1 MKWLEDRW
9 WALIKLS
16 SCFPK
21 EAAVVNFNYLEGN
34 YPNIGIYD
42 TICLIFSF
50 CSLFISNYFLFM
62 LFYQKG
68 DCAHIRIAAA
78 ELAGFKSTTDQTAIP
93 IGSYRPS
100 LRHIW
105 KYKAYFFPVWLV
117 RTNYLELTEVELQ
130 SDRIFCNN
138 RKQLLCIDMHGLY
151 CVFTSVILLSINVL
165 TLIRFLSRTA
175 HQLSS
180 YN

>member
-1 MKWLEDRW
+1 MILF
-9 WALIKLS
+9 AQ
-16 SCFPK
+16 
-21 EAAVVNFNYLEGN
+21 
-34 YPNIGIYD
+34 
-42 TICLIFSF
+42 FSF
-50 CSLFISNYFLFM
+50 FVPCSLVIILYSRSIKKETVHVLGLQRRSLLASNQLQNRYVK
-62 LFYQKG
+62 YDG
-68 DCAHIRIAAA
+68 D
-78 ELAGFKSTTDQTAIP
+78 KTAIP
-93 IGSYRPS
+93 MGSTVLHFGKFWS
-100 LRHIW
+100 IKLI
-105 KYKAYFFPVWLV
+105 FFPVWFV